1 MWCEIE
7 QDNASYAFKSIA
19 FVLIAV
25 DFIQDIVKGL
35 YDTSLLARLGC
46 LSANFFTKLGYCRH
60 GNSYILNLIEA

>member
-25 DFIQDIVKGL
+25 DLIRDIVNGL
-35 YDTSLLARLGC
+35 FDTSLPARPVC

-60 GNSYILNLIEA
+60 VYSYILNLIEA